1 MAIFNPQEDPVQPK
15 TYEREFRPIGDIA
28 ADKSTALAISGATE
42 ALASGVGLAEQT
54 AQEYL
59 KEKVSAGVNTL
70 RGATTLS
77 YEDIRNAALT
87 GGQASPQAQRTAGF
101 TGTLV
106 QDQTDAPPAL
116 QAGLDRAGDIATARN
131 QGTVRANDTL
141 YTGAL
146 NSLAKQLRNEF
157 PGHKDF
163 IDEQIAKISGK
174 NPANAYMDN
183 LLQDIRSSGAKAD
196 TYEKQITSKAMEN
209 FGSPDVRMYMDA
221 FHAKIPGAF
230 EKLTDAVQRAEEQKY
245 RDQRWKTQS
254 DQNKTDLAGDADL
267 AKSQGQQKLSSI
279 AFRAF
284 NPVIDI
290 PGLTSPQMQQQLL
303 DEARA
308 GLPSSI
314 KAEQWEQMYQNA
326 QRARDLYYNQAKDA
340 MNEGGFS
347 RRMRDPTYE
356 KTMIENEGQYLD
368 RQVEAIGKRDV
379 GMMFSLQRRSK
390 LIEDNAKYAFQ
401 TDKTMGDFFVKSKL
415 VRENL
420 PDAWQGFLTQKALA
434 GGALG
439 QFQNWF
445 EDRTAAAGVPDN
457 IRKDG
462 VAKNMTADIITARK
476 AEADHRVPSRL
487 YDDLVEN
494 VNLITKAQEMG
505 QPQVAREIAL
515 YSFDPKYNSNLID
528 QFGRD
533 FTDKDG
539 VFHKGKFAYYDVM
552 TRPKVVDSVFAL
564 KDKDTWDKMKD
575 WQEVSFK
582 TLFTEEVKS
591 LNRLT
596 DRMATMPNLPSGASS
611 VPSSIQPKLRWEN
624 NQIIGEFPPMRDMQ
638 SAAYIDAARQGIKD
652 LNKGLANLAYMHG
665 KDTND
670 PTSTGGYLVNVL
682 MSLGYS
688 PNDRMHGDNM
698 PQRLIEA
705 IAASQKP
712 KPETG
717 AKGAYEVVK

>member
-1 MAIFNPQEDPVQPK
+1 MAIFNPQEDVVNPK
-15 TYEREFRPIGDIA
+15 TYEREFHPISDIPG
-28 ADKSTALAISGATE
+28 DKSTAIAIAGATE
-42 ALASGVGLAEQT
+42 ALASGVNLAEST
-54 AQEYL
+54 AQDYM
-59 KEKVSAGVNTL
+59 KEKVRAGVTAL
-70 RGATTLS
+70 RDTTTLA
-77 YEDIRNAALT
+77 YEDVRNAALT
-87 GGQASPQAQRTAGF
+87 GGTASTQAQRTAGF
-101 TGTLV
+101 TGTLLPGSAE
-106 QDQTDAPPAL
+106 DAPPAL
-116 QAGLDRAGDIATARN
+116 QAGLDRAGDIATARA

-183 LLQDIRSSGAKAD
+183 LLQDIRSSGAKQD
-196 TYEKQITSKAMEN
+196 TYEKQIMSKAMEN
-209 FGSPDVRMYMDA
+209 FGAPDVRMSMDA
-221 FHAKIPGAF
+221 FHAKLPGSF
-230 EKLTDAVQRAEEQKY
+230 EKLVSVVQRAEEQKY
-245 RDQRWKTQS
+245 RDQRWKTES
-254 DQNKTDLAGDADL
+254 DQNKGDLAADADL
-267 AKSQGQQKLSSI
+267 AKSQFQQKAASI

-290 PGLTSPQMQQQLL
+290 PGLTSPQMQQRLL

-314 KAEQWEQMYQNA
+314 KPEQWDQMLQNA
-326 QRARDLYYNQAKDA
+326 QRARDLFYNQAKDSA
-340 MNEGGFS
+340 NAEGFS
-347 RRMRDPTYE
+347 RRMRDPAFE
-356 KTMIENEGQYLD
+356 KSIIENEGQYLD
-368 RQVEAIGKRDV
+368 RQIDAISKRDV

-390 LIEDNAKYAFQ
+390 LIEDNAKYQFQ
-401 TDKTMGDFFVKSKL
+401 TDKSMGDFFVKSKL

-420 PDAWQGFLTQKALA
+420 PDAWQGFLTQRALA

-445 EDRTAAAGVPDN
+445 EDKSMAAGVPDN

-462 VAKNMTADIITARK
+462 VAKSMTADIITAKK

-487 YDDLVEN
+487 YDNLVEN
-494 VNLITKAQEMG
+494 VNLITKAKDMG
-505 QPQVAREIAL
+505 HPEVAKEVAN
-515 YSFDPKYNSNLID
+515 YAFDPKYNTNLIT

-533 FTDKDG
+533 FTDSNN
-539 VFHKGKFAYYDVM
+539 VFHKGQFAYYDVM
-552 TRPKVVDSVFAL
+552 TRPKIVDSVHAL

-582 TLFTEEVKS
+582 TLFGQEVKT
-591 LNRLT
+591 LN
-596 DRMATMPNLPSGASS
+596 
-611 VPSSIQPKLRWEN
+611 SIQGDKSLSMKLHWEN
-624 NQIIGEFPPMRDMQ
+624 NQIVPEFP
-638 SAAYIDAARQGIKD
+638 AAIDNVQANYIDHARLSIKD
-652 LNKGLANLAYMHG
+652 LNRGLANLAYMHG
-665 KDTND
+665 KDSND
-670 PTSTGGYLVNVL
+670 PTATSGYLVNVL

-705 IAASQKP
+705 IAASKKP
-712 KPETG
+712 TPEGG
-717 AKGAYEVVK
+717 AKGAYETVK